1 MLPVLGVLA
10 FVWACLII
18 AICAICAAG
27 GAADEQSEEWY
38 REHERTAEDVDQQE
52 RGAA

>member
-1 MLPVLGVLA
+1 MLSVLAVLG

-18 AICAICAAG
+18 AICAICAIG

-38 REHERTAEDVDQQE
+38 REHKQMSEDVDQRG